1 MMRVIAGEAKGH
13 LLERPRNVHTRPTS
27 SLVREAIFSSLESIA
42 PDWSQILD
50 LYAGTG
56 ALGIEALSRGA
67 GWADFVDRNH
77 KCCTIIKKN
86 LERIGL
92 SEKAKVYCLDV
103 RKALSLL
110 SKRYGIIFLDPPYSE
125 PPLTTVLNELTCS
138 RLVSGETT
146 IVVEH
151 SRRLVLDEHYGRFQ
165 MIRNLRHGDTS
176 ISIYQFGGQS

>member
-1 MMRVIAGEAKGH
+1 MRVIAGEAKGH
-13 LLERPRNVHTRPTS
+13 LLERPRSLHCRPTS

-42 PDWSQILD
+42 PDWSQVLD

-77 KCCTIIKKN
+77 KCCTIIKRN
-86 LERIGL
+86 LERSGL

-125 PPLTTVLNELTCS
+125 VSPTLILSELVS
-138 RLVSGETT
+138 LRLVGEETT
-146 IVVEH
+146 MVVEH
-151 SRRLVLDEHYGRFQ
+151 SRRLVPDEHCGGFQ
-165 MIRNLRHGDTS
+165 MIRNLRHGDTC
-176 ISIYQFGGQS
+176 ISIYQFGGRS